1 MRKYY
6 TYDYLLDLAPAKMA
20 AAQALVFRPFV
31 PTDGPSPFESWSI
44 YSTSAPNAPLRDTF
58 SFTGKLGASYDLASS
73 SFFDPFIILV
83 YDNLGNVI
91 AVDNGLGDYGFD
103 FANFVAPYTGT
114 YYVSASW
121 DQGLAP
127 GHETVA
133 IAVWQDLDTIVPK
146 KTVILNGTP
155 GRDKLVTSDDNDT
168 VDGGDGI
175 DFLTFSGKLADYTLT
190 KNGASAT
197 VVDKTEVDGTD
208 TVTNVER
215 FVFSDGAISYETSG
229 VAAEVYRLYRAAFDR
244 TPDAGGLGFWIKA
257 IEVHG
262 YSMATVAA
270 NFTSSAEFKGLYGA
284 APTDAEVLTAL
295 YRNVLHRVP
304 DQGGFDFWMNALNQ
318 DIVTTEDMLI
328 FFSESGENVAQV
340 AAALNLGYTFY

>member
-1 MRKYY
+1 MRKYT
-6 TYDYLLDLAPAKMA
+6 TYDFLLDLDPAKMA
-20 AAQALVFRPFV
+20 TARAMVFKPYV
-31 PTDGPSPFESWSI
+31 PSDGPSPFESWSI
-44 YSTSAPNAPLRDTF
+44 YSTNAPFAGLSDTF
-58 SFTGKLGASYDLASS
+58 SFTGKLGATYDLVSN

-83 YDNLGNVI
+83 YDHLGNVI

-133 IAVWQDLDTIVPK
+133 FAVWQDLDTIVPK
-146 KTVILNGTP
+146 TTVVLNGTA
-155 GRDKLVTSDDNDT
+155 GVDKLVTTDNNDT
-168 VDGGDGI
+168 VDGGDGN
-175 DFLTFSGKLADYTLT
+175 DTFTFTGKMADYTLAR
-190 KNGASAT
+190 NGGTLT
-197 VVDKTEVDGTD
+197 VMDKTEVDGTD

-215 FVFSDGAISYETSG
+215 LVFTDASISYETSG

-244 TPDAGGLGFWIKA
+244 TPDPGGLGFWIKA

-270 NFTSSAEFKGLYGA
+270 NFTSSAEFKSLYGA
-284 APTDAEVLTAL
+284 APSDAEVLTAL
-295 YRNVLHRVP
+295 YRNVLHRLP
-304 DQGGFDFWMNALNQ
+304 DQGGFNFWMDALTRN
-318 DIVTTEDMLI
+318 IVTTEDMLI

-340 AAALNLGYTFY
+340 VAALTLGYTFY